1 MSLSKSAA
9 FDLSAYSRQIVK
21 NSPVK
26 ASILSIT
33 PAMARDW
40 LKLNQGNRTLS
51 KASVEE
57 HVNSI
62 LSGDFYL
69 TGETIKFDRDSV
81 MIDGQHRLSACILAN
96 QPIESLVVTGL
107 DPRVREVID
116 GNRKRTNTDVSVM
129 RGADRNTATTAA
141 SAVRVL
147 TSLRDKRINGR
158 TSRQTFL
165 KLYDKHGEA
174 LKPYALRAR
183 DVDRR
188 LATGTV
194 AAITYVLQE
203 LMGDAASADKFF
215 HLMHD
220 GSVIEDVAGI
230 PTHVLADKGN
240 PVRMVR
246 EWRLKGMR
254 HVNAT
259 LLATLAAVNDMREGS
274 SWKRIRSE
282 ELPVLDGLD
291 VNLI

>member
-1 MSLSKSAA
+1 MDSATLCCSLGAINPPSTLKTLGRGGRHGIPQSCSL
-9 FDLSAYSRQIVK
+9 LSPTSGRIC
-21 NSPVK
+21 SP
-26 ASILSIT
+26 
-33 PAMARDW
+33 
-40 LKLNQGNRTLS
+40 
-51 KASVEE
+51 
-57 HVNSI
+57 
-62 LSGDFYL
+62 
-69 TGETIKFDRDSV
+69 
-81 MIDGQHRLSACILAN
+81 
-96 QPIESLVVTGL
+96 
-107 DPRVREVID
+107 
-116 GNRKRTNTDVSVM
+116 
-129 RGADRNTATTAA
+129 TTAA